1 VWKLLLRLLRG
12 PAAEKYWRY
21 RMNNYVH
28 PATLEFPGLSSH
40 SDDGPWA
47 ALEAHG
53 EGLSVENFLTTWMSH
68 VSNALRRAITVPYAD
83 EFGLTVAEWRMISV
97 LAHAETLPFGE
108 LVMRSSTDKSLVS
121 RTMRMLEGKGLVSLQ
136 AQGNAPR
143 RKLICQLTPVGVE
156 LHDRVI
162 PKAREGQ
169 AKMLLVMTV
178 DERKVLFQVLQK
190 LHRECL
196 VHEAALHPHGVPEE
210 DLSHLPSEPHEPD
223 SGHVPLN

>member
-1 VWKLLLRLLRG
+1 
-12 PAAEKYWRY
+12 
-21 RMNNYVH
+21 MNNYVH
-28 PATLEFPGLSSH
+28 PATLEFPGSSSA
-40 SDDGPWA
+40 SDADPWA
-47 ALEAHG
+47 LLEAHG

-83 EFGLTVAEWRMISV
+83 EFGLTVAEWRMIAV
-97 LAHAETLPFGE
+97 LAHAQTLPFGE

-121 RTMRMLEGKGLVSLQ
+121 RTMRMLEGKGLVSLR

-143 RKLICQLTPVGVE
+143 RKLMCELTPAGIE
-156 LHDRVI
+156 LHDQVI

-178 DERKVLFQVLQK
+178 EERRVLFQVLQK

-196 VHEAALHPHGVPEE
+196 VHQAALHPHGVPDDE
-210 DLSHLPSEPHEPD
+210 LQHEPHEAQEAQPPHD
-223 SGHVPLN
+223 AQHAAPSHP

>member
-1 VWKLLLRLLRG
+1 
-12 PAAEKYWRY
+12 
-21 RMNNYVH
+21 MNNYVH
-28 PATLEFPGLSSH
+28 PATLEFPGPASVSE
-40 SDDGPWA
+40 DGPWA
-47 ALEAHG
+47 ALGAQG

-97 LAHAETLPFGE
+97 LAHAETLPFGD
-108 LVMRSSTDKSLVS
+108 LVLRSATDKSLVS

-136 AQGNAPR
+136 AKGNAPR
-143 RKLICQLTPVGVE
+143 RKLICQLTPAGIE

-169 AKMLLVMTV
+169 AKMLMVMSQE
-178 DERKVLFQVLQK
+178 ERKMLFQVLQK

-196 VHEAALHPHGVPEE
+196 VHEAALHPHGVPE
-210 DLSHLPSEPHEPD
+210 D
-223 SGHVPLN
+223 SVPAELQPQ